1 MYVVRDPKECT
12 LHDSPSQLL
21 GTNQL
26 GVSKK
31 TDVPLKLAGPR
42 RITVCVRVIV
52 CVCVCVCVCLCVRAC
67 VWMCM
72 CVCVC
77 VCVCVTKT
85 KPMFPRILDVPHN
98 AS

>member
-1 MYVVRDPKECT
+1 MYVVRDPKECIIR
-12 LHDSPSQLL
+12 DSPSQLL

-26 GVSKK
+26 GVRKK

-52 CVCVCVCVCLCVRAC
+52 YVCVCVCACVCACVCVDVYVCVCVCVCVCHKN
-67 VWMCM
+67 
-72 CVCVC
+72 
-77 VCVCVTKT
+77 KT
-85 KPMFPRILDVPHN
+85 KVPPDTRR